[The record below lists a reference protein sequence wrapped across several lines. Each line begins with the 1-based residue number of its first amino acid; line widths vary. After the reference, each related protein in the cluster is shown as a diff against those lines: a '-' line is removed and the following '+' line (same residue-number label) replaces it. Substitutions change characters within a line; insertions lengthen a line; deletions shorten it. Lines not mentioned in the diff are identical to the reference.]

1 MSPHKAV
8 HYLRALDEARC
19 DGNWSAVPELVR
31 KVRKHAPERSCLALV
46 AEAEAA
52 ISQATLTHASST
64 RTSTALTAEDLGVA
78 GHLPKILGA
87 IESESH
93 YLEDRFQAKVC
104 VGWLH
109 WVVGEYGLASQRL
122 PQNLD
127 DEYTDLEGAENV
139 SDWTNVCALKAAY
152 LKANCA
158 ARNNER
164 IEALYVFE
172 TGLPALT
179 SVWTSKFPKQQ
190 LRYWAELFLTEY
202 CMLSSQALQR
212 HERSLEDTNSIACFR
227 TWARYWEIQ
236 SGPLPGGHGFR
247 GSVPRRRIWH
257 EYYSAL
263 SRIIEEDLPFPTGY
277 IGKLPTEQHT
287 ARTRLRM
294 ELKKVENAYESLL
307 LHETQFPRA
316 DEEREE
322 VEAFINLVMK
332 NWTIMCGRGWRE
344 YDLGQGGRESM
355 SRGILEILYRAATK
369 TYHSTAILRHLFTV
383 HLAVAEFDLAFKA
396 YSSYRDIVT
405 KAKARVDKTGIP
417 EPHLDDDATVLT
429 TMSQCAVALCR
440 YGDKNSIEKARDVA
454 AELEDF
460 LARLPQVQ
468 SGGSESAS
476 LALPEIRESPLQ
488 PQIAPRVL
496 AEAWQA
502 IGLAHASWSRVTYDS
517 NARMEIQT
525 KAVRCL
531 RKSLSPEFGR
541 SRSYRGLFALSL
553 LLAERRELT
562 PAIELVKVALA
573 SGKTAD
579 GHADLIHGPY
589 WQERALIP
597 LWHLLG
603 LLLSARQDYGMA
615 ARACEG
621 AFEQFKDPWVLFG
634 HQDQSFR
641 SDHLNEAEARREK
654 PNSTRAI
661 VDEMDFF
668 EKENILEV
676 KMTQLSL
683 VELVDGPEIAVNAS
697 PELLSLYTRLFGTV
711 QPKAP
716 AAPPKTAEVP
726 KTSGTL
732 RSIKG
737 SIFGRSSRHGD
748 ARQMSIVSDTS
759 LASTRPQTTQTTA
772 SAAPTIQIT
781 QENGQSVEM
790 RPPKTP
796 AEGPGRRRSQSGR
809 RNSLRKRD
817 PSRSRRRAASTGPTP
832 RSSFATDGESVFTPD
847 GDPPSDVFAFTNRRQ
862 PSIAS
867 SFSRGRTLPHMDS
880 YFSAKPRPVEYSDIP
895 TDAYNTMPTPLP
907 IVQFSK
913 EEDQKQKKVILVN
926 VWLMIA
932 GFYRRANMFDD
943 CRGAIAEAKK
953 IVQGMEAEA
962 AKDTT
967 TPMTQG
973 STRWGE
979 KKSIDQLWADV
990 YAELGN
996 LAVTNGEPYVA
1007 RGDFESALTYF
1018 SNHPVAI
1025 VGLSNILLDIYTE
1038 ELLPPPTIP
1047 QLDMSEEARDGILN
1061 TPKEERG
1068 IVPANRAPLP
1078 ATPLGLAQSKRPEKS
1093 DNESDG
1099 DDDSDTEGEQ
1109 PPPSPG
1115 DKRRSDELPPP
1126 HKATSLPL
1134 VDRFAA
1140 RDRAYGLLSGLTKL
1154 GSGWNYSEAWFT
1166 LARAHEESGQVDKAK
1181 EALWWCVEL
1190 EEGRGVREWDGVGA
1204 GSYILS

>member
-1 MSPHKAV
+1 M
-8 HYLRALDEARC
+8 
-19 DGNWSAVPELVR
+19 N
-31 KVRKHAPERSCLALV
+31 
-46 AEAEAA
+46 
-52 ISQATLTHASST
+52 HAST
-64 RTSTALTAEDLGVA
+64 NRPGTALTAEDLGVA
-78 GHLPKILGA
+78 DHLPKILA
-87 IESESH
+87 ASNSEDH
-93 YLEDRFQAKVC
+93 YLEDKFQAKVC
-104 VGWLH
+104 LGWLH
-109 WVVGEYGLASQRL
+109 WVVGEYDVASQRL
-122 PQNLD
+122 PQHLD

-139 SDWTNVCALKAAY
+139 SDWTNVCALKAGY

-164 IEALYVFE
+164 VEALFVFE
-172 TGLPALT
+172 SGLPALT

-212 HERSLEDTNSIACFR
+212 RERSLEDTNSVASFR

-257 EYYSAL
+257 EYYTAL
-263 SRIIEEDLPFPTGY
+263 SRIVEDDLPFPTGY
-277 IGKLPTEQHT
+277 MGKLPTEQRT
-287 ARTRLRM
+287 ARTQLRM
-294 ELKKVENAYESLL
+294 ELKKVESAYESLL
-307 LHETQFPRA
+307 LQETQFPRA
-316 DEEREE
+316 EDEREE
-322 VEAFINLVMK
+322 VEAFVNLVMK
-332 NWTIMCGRGWRE
+332 NWTVMCGKGWRE
-344 YDLGQGGRESM
+344 YDLGQGGREAT

-383 HLAVAEFDLAFKA
+383 HMAVAEFDLAFKA
-396 YSSYRDIVT
+396 YSSYRDIIT
-405 KAKARVDKTGIP
+405 KAKARVDKTGIA
-417 EPHLDDDATVLT
+417 EPHLDDDATVLE
-429 TMSQCAVALCR
+429 TMSQCALALCR
-440 YGDKNSIEKARDVA
+440 YGDQASIEKARGVA

-502 IGLAHASWSRVTYDS
+502 IGLAHASWSRVTFDS
-517 NARMEIQT
+517 GSRIEIQT

-541 SRSYRGLFALSL
+541 SRSYRGLFALAL

-562 PAIELVKVALA
+562 PAIELVKAALA

-579 GHADLIHGPY
+579 GQPDLAHGPF
-589 WQERALIP
+589 WQERALFP

-603 LLLSARQDYGMA
+603 LLLSARQDYSMA

-621 AFEQFKDPWVLFG
+621 AFEQFRDPLVLFG

-654 PNSTRAI
+654 PNARRAI

-668 EKENILEV
+668 ERENILEL
-676 KMTQLSL
+676 KMTQLAL

-697 PELLSLYTRLFGTV
+697 PELLSLYARLFGIV
-711 QPKAP
+711 QPKAS
-716 AAPPKTAEVP
+716 AAPPKTADVP

-737 SIFGRSSRHGD
+737 SIFGRSSRHGEP
-748 ARQMSIVSDTS
+748 RQMSIVSDTS
-759 LASTRPQTTQTTA
+759 LGSVRPQTTQTTA
-772 SAAPTIQIT
+772 SAATIQIQIT

-790 RPPKTP
+790 RPPQT
-796 AEGPGRRRSQSGR
+796 AERTGRRRSQSGR
-809 RNSLRKRD
+809 RNSLKKRD
-817 PSRSRRRAASTGPTP
+817 PSRSRKRAASTGPTP

-847 GDPPSDVFAFTNRRQ
+847 GDSQSDVFAFTNRRQ

-867 SFSRGRTLPHMDS
+867 SFSRGRALPHVDS
-880 YFSAKPRPVEYSDIP
+880 YFLAKGARTAEHGDLP

-907 IVQFSK
+907 VVQFSR
-913 EEDQKQKKVILVN
+913 EADQRRKKAILCN

-932 GFYRRANMFDD
+932 GFYRRAFMFDD
-943 CRGAIAEAKK
+943 CKGAIAEARK

-979 KKSIDQLWADV
+979 RKSTDELWADV
-990 YAELGN
+990 YAEVRKELYFAS
-996 LAVTNGEPYVA
+996 L
-1007 RGDFESALTYF
+1007 DF
-1018 SNHPVAI
+1018 
-1025 VGLSNILLDIYTE
+1025 
-1038 ELLPPPTIP
+1038 
-1047 QLDMSEEARDGILN
+1047 
-1061 TPKEERG
+1061 
-1068 IVPANRAPLP
+1068 VP
-1078 ATPLGLAQSKRPEKS
+1078 
-1093 DNESDG
+1093 
-1099 DDDSDTEGEQ
+1099 
-1109 PPPSPG
+1109 
-1115 DKRRSDELPPP
+1115 
-1126 HKATSLPL
+1126 
-1134 VDRFAA
+1134 F
-1140 RDRAYGLLSGLTKL
+1140 
-1154 GSGWNYSEAWFT
+1154 
-1166 LARAHEESGQVDKAK
+1166 
-1181 EALWWCVEL
+1181 
-1190 EEGRGVREWDGVGA
+1190 
-1204 GSYILS
+1204 